1 MALFRFSDPL
11 AEAPALSSG
20 NLRLRAPRLS
30 DYEQW
35 ARLRDESRSFLAAWE
50 PIWPADELSR
60 ESYKRRIKRYAEEM
74 RRDEAYPFF
83 LIRENDQVLLGGL
96 TLGFLRRGVAQA
108 ATLGYWIG
116 ASHAQQGYM
125 GAAVRLALSFAFG
138 HLGLQRVE
146 AACLPHNEASI
157 RLLDRV
163 GFHREGLARRYLCIN
178 GRWQDH
184 LLFAILSTDP
194 IPPPL
199 PRSSHNNLDNSP
211 VSVSRAAQ

>member
-1 MALFRFSDPL
+1 MALFRFNDPM

-20 NLRLRAPRLS
+20 NLRLRAPRLA
-30 DYEQW
+30 DYEAW
-35 ARLRDESRSFLAAWE
+35 AALRRQSRDFLAVWE

-60 ESYKRRIKRYAEEM
+60 DSFKRRIKRYAEEM

-83 LIRENDQVLLGGL
+83 LVRESDGALMGGL

-116 ASHAQQGYM
+116 QPFARQGHM

-146 AACLPHNEASI
+146 AACLPHNEPSI
-157 RLLDRV
+157 RLLDGV

-184 LLFAILSTDP
+184 LLYAILSTDP
-194 IPPPL
+194 IPPPT
-199 PRSSHNNLDNSP
+199 PRCGHTNIDK
-211 VSVSRAAQ
+211 R

>member
-35 ARLRDESRSFLAAWE
+35 ARLRDASRAFLAAWE

-60 ESYKRRIKRYAEEM
+60 DSFKRRIKRYAEEV

-83 LIRENDQVLLGGL
+83 LIRENDQALLGGL

-116 ASHAQQGYM
+116 APHAQQGYM

-163 GFHREGLARRYLCIN
+163 GFRQEGLARRYLCIN

-184 LLFAILSTDP
+184 LLYAILSTDP

-199 PRSSHNNLDNSP
+199 PRLRHNNVDNGRSL
-211 VSVSRAAQ
+211 

>member
-35 ARLRDESRSFLAAWE
+35 ARLRDESRAFLAAWE

-60 ESYKRRIKRYAEEM
+60 ESFKRRIKRYADEM

-83 LIRENDQVLLGGL
+83 LIRESDQMLLGGL

-116 ASHAQQGYM
+116 APHAQQGHM

-146 AACLPHNEASI
+146 AACLPHNDASI

-199 PRSSHNNLDNSP
+199 PRSSHNNLHNSP
-211 VSVSRAAQ
+211 VSVSRPAQ

>member
-1 MALFRFSDPL
+1 VALFRFTDPL
-11 AEAPALSSG
+11 AEAPALASG
-20 NLRLRAPRLS
+20 DLRLRAPRLS
-30 DYEQW
+30 DFAEW
-35 ARLRDESRSFLAAWE
+35 AKLREESRNFLAAWE

-60 ESYKRRIKRYAEEM
+60 ESFKRRIKRYAEEI

-83 LIRENDQVLLGGL
+83 LIRETDHKLLGGL

-116 ASHAQQGYM
+116 VSHAQQGYM

-157 RLLDRV
+157 RLLERV

-184 LLFAILSTDP
+184 LLYAILSTDP
-194 IPPPL
+194 IPPPM
-199 PRSSHNNLDNSP
+199 PRSSHRNVEKRPSE
-211 VSVSRAAQ
+211 

>member
-1 MALFRFSDPL
+1 MALFRFSDPM
-11 AEAPALSSG
+11 AEAPALASG
-20 NLRLRAPRLS
+20 DLRLRAPRLS
-30 DYEQW
+30 DHAEW
-35 ARLRDESRSFLAAWE
+35 AGLRERSRNFLAAWE

-60 ESYKRRIKRYAEEM
+60 ESFRRRIKRYAEEM

-83 LIRENDQVLLGGL
+83 LIRESDQRIIGGL
-96 TLGFLRRGVAQA
+96 TIGFLRRGVAQA

-116 ASHAQQGYM
+116 APYAQQGHM

-157 RLLDRV
+157 RLLERV
-163 GFHREGLARRYLCIN
+163 GFRKEGLARRYLCIN

-184 LLFAILSTDP
+184 VLYAILSTDP
-194 IPPPL
+194 ISPPM
-199 PRSSHNNLDNSP
+199 PRSSHENIDKRPS
-211 VSVSRAAQ
+211 S